1 MTDKVKEIHLDE
13 LKRVHDTLLDLISD
27 FKYLGEIHYWGDGDY
42 CDVKNHLDVALTKI
56 RLKIEKEE
64 GK

>member
-1 MTDKVKEIHLDE
+1 MTDEEKEIHLDE

-27 FKYLGEIHYWGDGDY
+27 FKYLNEIHYWGDGDY
-42 CDVKNHLDVALTKI
+42 CEVKSNLDIALTI
-56 RLKIEKEE
+56 INSKIEKEE